1 MRTSFIPESVL
12 GTLRKLVRRAVA
24 LSALLALTG
33 LAAGAATVRGRLI
46 HTGDGSPAA
55 GLAVTVNH
63 PQFGRS
69 KPVFSGPNGM
79 FYLNGIPTGDFD
91 LEIWT
96 STTSHVTVRIHVVE
110 PLTDTKVTKVP

>member
-1 MRTSFIPESVL
+1 MRIPVIPELVL
-12 GTLRKLVRRAVA
+12 GSLPRLVRRAAA
-24 LSALLALTG
+24 LSALLV
-33 LAAGAATVRGRLI
+33 LAALPAQAATVRGRVI
-46 HTGDGSPAA
+46 HTGNGSPAA

-63 PQFGRS
+63 PQYGRS

-79 FYLNGIPTGDFD
+79 FYLNGIPPGDFD

-96 STTSHVTVRIHVVE
+96 STSSHVTVRIHVVE